1 MDAKERYIGWW
12 EADNRRERLSAAA
25 VCTRQLT
32 APLGRFLPLEAGSIG
47 ARSQRRVVR
56 RTLQRNVRFLE
67 ATVDRGRFG
76 R

>member
-32 APLGRFLPLEAGSIG
+32 APLGRFLPLEAGSIE
-47 ARSQRRVVR
+47 ARNQRRVV
-56 RTLQRNVRFLE
+56 
-67 ATVDRGRFG
+67 
-76 R
+76 